1 VLHTSAS
8 VILTTLVG
16 LPPAIGRHLIRL
28 SVEHSRSQFRQVPS
42 VTNRLAIQRACTTQR
57 SVRMHRRTGPTSN
70 GCKCSRRATRP
81 IRVDHFVRTDHPIAN
96 LWPFS
101 TNNTCPPTSDPS
113 EPCTRGFYGN
123 YVIMA
128 TTKDQIKA
136 GVDFA
141 RERNLRLI
149 VRNTGH
155 DFM

>member
-16 LPPAIGRHLIRL
+16 LPPMIGRHSTRL
-28 SVEHSRSQFRQVPS
+28 SVEHCRSQFRQVPS

-70 GCKCSRRATRP
+70 GCKCSNGAARQVRANGCT
-81 IRVDHFVRTDHPIAN
+81 RTDHPIAN

-101 TNNTCPPTSDPS
+101 TNNTCLPTSDPS

-123 YVIMA
+123 YVILA

-149 VRNTGH
+149 IRNTGH